1 MCEGGIVGETNTDHR
16 KKICPRMF
24 PAAGRSSA
32 FRRRAAVLFAAV
44 LFLLLLKPET
54 VYAAEAVG
62 EYAVTDVCMAMAAVQ
77 PARVRSGPAVSCP
90 VLGMLEAGHAVNVCG
105 RTDAGWY
112 QIVYGNGIAYV
123 NGKLLMEVPVDADM
137 LTALAQQAVFV
148 KQLMAAQTPEMQQ
161 QAAAQAQALA
171 QQQAAQAQQQAA
183 SQAQALAQQQAAS
196 QAQALAAQQAAA
208 AGQLPG
214 SGNVIFVGDSR
225 TGQMGNAVGG
235 SAMWPGTVFVSCY
248 GGGAEWLSS
257 VQAKQDI
264 DRFVTPGSVIIL
276 NYGVNDLSRHN
287 DYISVINRYSAD
299 WRSRGAS
306 VFFASVG
313 PVAEDNI
320 YGKRNWAVEYFN
332 DQLNGRLEGAVGR
345 IDLYGYLKLAGYQT
359 AYDGIHYTA
368 DTYARMFQFLMQS
381 VGRG

>member
-1 MCEGGIVGETNTDHR
+1 M
-16 KKICPRMF
+16 
-24 PAAGRSSA
+24 
-32 FRRRAAVLFAAV
+32 LFAAV

-148 KQLMAAQTPEMQQ
+148 KQLTAAQTPEMQQ
-161 QAAAQAQALA
+161 QAAAQAQQQAVSQALA
-171 QQQAAQAQQQAA
+171 QQQAAAQAQQQAA
-183 SQAQALAQQQAAS
+183 E
-196 QAQALAAQQAAA
+196 

-235 SAMWPGTVFVSCY
+235 SAMWPGTAFVSCY

-257 VQAKQDI
+257 AQAKQDI

-345 IDLYGYLKLAGYQT
+345 IDLYSYLKLAGYQT